1 MLLLALVCITG
12 QSLAQRPQSNRP
24 MPSPEERK
32 NQLVER
38 LGLEGEKSIERF
50 SEIYAEYNTRM
61 REIRNEFKAVRP
73 EKGEKQTDEQIE
85 KNILNRFA
93 MSRAILDVREQFYPR
108 FREVLS
114 PRQVQQLYNFEQQQ
128 GERMQQRHRQGHPMG
143 RAAGNG
149 AQRGGARQGR

>member
-12 QSLAQRPQSNRP
+12 QSLAQRPQPNRP

-61 REIRNEFKAVRP
+61 REFATNLRP
-73 EKGEKQTDEQIE
+73 CAPKRG
-85 KNILNRFA
+85 RSRP
-93 MSRAILDVREQFYPR
+93 MSKSRRI
-108 FREVLS
+108 S
-114 PRQVQQLYNFEQQQ
+114 
-128 GERMQQRHRQGHPMG
+128 
-143 RAAGNG
+143 
-149 AQRGGARQGR
+149 